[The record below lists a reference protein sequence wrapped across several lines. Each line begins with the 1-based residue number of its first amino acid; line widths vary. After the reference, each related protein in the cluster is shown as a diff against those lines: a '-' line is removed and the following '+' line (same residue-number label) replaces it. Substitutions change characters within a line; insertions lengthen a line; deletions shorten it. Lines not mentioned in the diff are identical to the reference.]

1 MTSREQTR
9 YNLVQLSMQLRAT
22 EKLQE
27 RSLAARLS
35 YQAWRG
41 VEADTAL
48 VRKEEQNQG
57 LLALTVRVSVVCQ
70 GSRARSLGN
79 QGEDDRLSHNG
90 YYVKSNPG
98 RFSWIG
104 PLPTPET
111 ARRCCVY
118 ITPMQE
124 CLSS

>member
-1 MTSREQTR
+1 
-9 YNLVQLSMQLRAT
+9 MQLRAT
-22 EKLQE
+22 QKLQE
-27 RSLAARLS
+27 QCLAAKLS

-41 VEADTAL
+41 VEADTAR
-48 VRKEEQNQG
+48 VGKAEQNQG
-57 LLALTVRVSVVCQ
+57 LLALTVRVSIAWQ
-70 GSRARSLGN
+70 GSRARSSGN
-79 QGEDDRLSHNG
+79 QGDGDRLSHNG

-104 PLPTPET
+104 PPPTPET
-111 ARRCCVY
+111 ARRCYVY